1 MNLVITLWDVRQ
13 TKTPERSTGTSRLL
27 QYGPCSARGLQEAG
41 HRCGKEVANIMDD
54 SEKSRPDVVIYRLTE
69 STLFD
74 VRTVVGGD
82 SRYCKQAG
90 QLPGF
95 GAQWGAHENHRPCPG

>member
-1 MNLVITLWDVRQ
+1 
-13 TKTPERSTGTSRLL
+13 
-27 QYGPCSARGLQEAG
+27 
-41 HRCGKEVANIMDD
+41 MDD

-69 STLFD
+69 NTLLFD

-82 SRYCKQAG
+82 SRYFRQEG

-95 GAQWGAHENHRPCPG
+95 GAQWGAYDKNKKWLGRCTRQGYQFIPLVHP